1 MCLKFYIVKFQ
12 LVLCFLLFLS
22 NESMQRVFAVNSK
35 DMLQWWRL
43 HVNVRH
49 MHEEANRHHI
59 LRTLGWAVQKHSP
72 SIANILALM
81 VSRCQISMYGVLFG
95 VSTLSKRAIPL
106 SPPDRIVPA
115 AQQREKVRQSIREN
129 EMRWT
134 FVCLTGNIQPVSFS
148 VSETVVSASKHYCQ
162 ANVWWK
168 HTDFPSPCQPHGSFF
183 ADSLF
188 NTRSRPGKPARVQG
202 AA

>member
-1 MCLKFYIVKFQ
+1 
-12 LVLCFLLFLS
+12 
-22 NESMQRVFAVNSK
+22 
-35 DMLQWWRL
+35 
-43 HVNVRH
+43 
-49 MHEEANRHHI
+49 
-59 LRTLGWAVQKHSP
+59 
-72 SIANILALM
+72 M
-81 VSRCQISMYGVLFG
+81 VSRCHISMYGVLFG

-162 ANVWWK
+162 ANV
-168 HTDFPSPCQPHGSFF
+168 
-183 ADSLF
+183 
-188 NTRSRPGKPARVQG
+188 
-202 AA
+202 